1 MADFWKGFSGGF
13 SAMQGLHNAR
23 ALQEERESNRVYR
36 EQQMAIAREQA
47 ARAAELHPY
56 ALEQNKAQAEGAKLQ
71 LGLDQRTVDQTQYT
85 DALRNAFTQSMPTG
99 EGGEQAPADIKQ
111 LSDNYM
117 QLQRHL
123 RTQMD
128 PDQYGKLEPALAGM
142 KSQLLDRYFK
152 QNGIDP
158 TDRANDQL
166 MTKAH
171 LLFTDPTD
179 PGFKATRDALDVQ
192 RVKSAMQL
200 AHNSGDT
207 SELLS
212 MTRAYGMPVKEI
224 TVSPEPVKSRYGEGP
239 GYIVVMEDGTVDEIS
254 QRELLLEHIYPLEEA
269 SKLEEQLNKTAK
281 EGYAAR
287 NEGRELDPHDAAKL
301 KALSGLVA
309 DPDTDP
315 KVREDAAAMI
325 DSMRPAA
332 AGLSGGGGFT
342 EYAQEAARAA
352 QAAGEP
358 IPSIAE
364 LQAGYERLPQPAQGG
379 NNKAAAPGLMRQ
391 AQTGPTDTQ
400 PAPKDSRS
408 FLAQRA
414 IDEQVATEELDFV
427 GQMSDKEY
435 AEWYERNKH
444 ALGLRQ
450 RATLAVNPAWYGRGQ

>member
-1 MADFWKGFSGGF
+1 MADFGGSFVKGFN
-13 SAMQGLHNAR
+13 AMQGLHNAR

-71 LGLDQRTVDQTQYT
+71 LGLNQRTVDQTQYT

-99 EGGEQAPADIKQ
+99 EGGEQAPADIKKM
-111 LSDNYM
+111 SDSYM

-123 RTQMD
+123 RTQVD
-128 PDQYGKLEPALAGM
+128 PEQYGKLEPALAGM

-166 MTKAH
+166 ITKAH

-179 PGFKATRDALDVQ
+179 PGFKAKRDALDVQ

-239 GYIVVMEDGTVDEIS
+239 GYIVVMEDGTVDDIS
-254 QRELLLEHIYPLEEA
+254 QRELLMEHIYPMEEA
-269 SKLEEQLNKTAK
+269 SKLEEQFNKTAK

-301 KALSGLVA
+301 KALSELVA
-309 DPDTDP
+309 DPDTDK

-342 EYAQEAARAA
+342 EYVQEVAREAKASGDPMPPISQIQAEYAKLQQAKSAPQTGANPGAQSGA
-352 QAAGEP
+352 QAAAPAERTGGL
-358 IPSIAE
+358 IPA
-364 LQAGYERLPQPAQGG
+364 LRAGHS
-379 NNKAAAPGLMRQ
+379 AAAAVAPAAASSYYEWLQEKMR
-391 AQTGPTDTQ
+391 D
-400 PAPKDSRS
+400 APLTN
-408 FLAQRA
+408 FLLGTPLQR
-414 IDEQVATEELDFV
+414 
-427 GQMSDKEY
+427 
-435 AEWYERNKH
+435 R
-444 ALGLRQ
+444 
-450 RATLAVNPAWYGRGQ
+450 